1 MMATKRYPTKIIPPN
16 YEHIFERERLF
27 NLAEQKK
34 MAEVIW
40 INGPPGSGKTVFVA
54 SLLKKRQA
62 AFLWYRIDSSENH
75 FVDIFYFLTLAA
87 QKNYPSKK
95 LKLPVFTAEYADDIE
110 NFARVFFRDLF
121 SFLTEESAI
130 VLDNCQIL
138 EKDAVFFRLLQ
149 IAIDQLP
156 HGLQLICISRNRL
169 SRELVPLSVNNRLL
183 EITDDELQFTDQE
196 SREFIQWLDPQLND
210 PQIRQIQLKTQGWA
224 AGMVLMVRQLS
235 FSNLS
240 EDFPIDKNIFDYLA
254 SEILSRLPRKLHE
267 FLVSSALFTQFTAEM
282 GVELTGYRQARSDLD
297 ELVFRN
303 FLIERTAGSN
313 PTYRLHPLFRD
324 LLLAQANTT
333 FSQADWQAL
342 HHKAAI
348 ILTKQD
354 RSVEALSIY
363 QQLQDWPSL
372 KNAVVAVCGAAH

>member
-313 PTYRLHPLFRD
+313 PTYRYVTSH
-324 LLLAQANTT
+324 A
-333 FSQADWQAL
+333 
-342 HHKAAI
+342 
-348 ILTKQD
+348 
-354 RSVEALSIY
+354 EGY
-363 QQLQDWPSL
+363 
-372 KNAVVAVCGAAH
+372 